1 MQNEEIEEE
10 EEEEEGK
17 VEEDENDKKEEEEEE
32 EKETDK
38 EEEEEKDDDDDDD
51 EEVYEEKDNA
61 DEEEEEAMDIVLESK
76 SSVGSK
82 LRSSRNTVAKRS
94 SGHKYS
100 RTRGRAATKVQK
112 AVKLIKKATKPQ
124 KKNVSKA
131 VIRKRK

>member
-1 MQNEEIEEE
+1 MQIEEIEEE
-10 EEEEEGK
+10 EEDEEGK
-17 VEEDENDKKEEEEEE
+17 VEEDENENDKKEEEEEE

-38 EEEEEKDDDDDDD
+38 EEEEEKDDDDD

-61 DEEEEEAMDIVLESK
+61 DEEEEEAMDIVLENK

>member
-17 VEEDENDKKEEEEEE
+17 VEEDENDKKEEEEE